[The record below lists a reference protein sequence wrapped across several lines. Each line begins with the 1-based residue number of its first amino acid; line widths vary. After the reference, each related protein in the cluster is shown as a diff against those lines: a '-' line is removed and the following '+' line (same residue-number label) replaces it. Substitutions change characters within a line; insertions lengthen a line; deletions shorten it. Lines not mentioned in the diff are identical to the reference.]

1 MVSFTFK
8 KEERLKSRKLI
19 GQLFKEGHSF
29 SSFPLRLV
37 WIKTEVPAEKFPV
50 QMALT
55 VPKRAF
61 AKAAHRN
68 VLRRRIR
75 EAYRLHK
82 HSLYEKMG
90 EQEHLY
96 ALMFIYVAK
105 ESMDYHSIEK
115 AMVKGIQRLL
125 KNIHN

>member
-1 MVSFTFK
+1 MSFTFK

-19 GQLFKEGHSF
+19 GQLFQEGHSF

-37 WIKTEVPAEKFPV
+37 WIKTDVSVEKFPV

-61 AKAAHRN
+61 PKAAHRN
-68 VLRRRIR
+68 TLRRRIR

-82 HSLYEKMG
+82 HLLYEQIG
-90 EQEHLY
+90 EQEYRY
-96 ALMFIYVAK
+96 AVMFIYVAK
-105 ESMDYHSIEK
+105 ENLDYSSIEK
-115 AMVKGIQRLL
+115 AMLKGLQRLG
-125 KNIHN
+125 KNIHK

>member
-1 MVSFTFK
+1 MSSFTFK
-8 KEERLKSRKLI
+8 KEERLKSQKLI
-19 GQLFKEGHSF
+19 GQLFQEGHSF

-37 WIKTEVPAEKFPV
+37 WIKTEIPAEKFPV

-82 HSLYEKMG
+82 HLLYEKMG
-90 EQEHLY
+90 EEENRY

-115 AMVKGIQRLL
+115 AMVKGIERLL

>member
-1 MVSFTFK
+1 MPSFTLK
-8 KEERLKSRKLI
+8 KEERLKSQKLI
-19 GQLFKEGHSF
+19 GLLFKEGHSF

-37 WIKTEVPAEKFPV
+37 WIKTEVPAEKFPI

-82 HSLYEKMG
+82 HLLYEELG
-90 EQEHLY
+90 DEEHRY

>member
-1 MVSFTFK
+1 MPSYTFK

-19 GQLFKEGHSF
+19 GQLFKKGNSF

-37 WIKTEVPAEKFPV
+37 WIKTELPVEEYAV

-68 VLRRRIR
+68 VLRRRLR
-75 EAYRLHK
+75 EAYRLNK
-82 HSLYEKMG
+82 HLLYEQLG
-90 EQEHLY
+90 ESDHRY

-105 ESMDYHSIEK
+105 ETLDYSAIEK
-115 AMVKGIQRLL
+115 AMVKGINRLV

>member
-1 MVSFTFK
+1 MPSFTLK

-37 WIKTEVPAEKFPV
+37 WIKTEVPSDKFPM

-82 HSLYEKMG
+82 HLLYEQLG
-90 EQEHLY
+90 EQEHRY

-115 AMVKGIQRLL
+115 AMVKGLQRLL